1 MRVRLPGGPVT
12 GRSPGLTPDMPGV
25 VLALAFRTRQTQG
38 VEWPRACG
46 LAARLQYAGNVLAKP
61 VLISTVCDRHSA

>member
-1 MRVRLPGGPVT
+1 
-12 GRSPGLTPDMPGV
+12 MPGV

-46 LAARLQYAGNVLAKP
+46 LAARLQYAGNVLAEP
-61 VLISTVCDRHSA
+61 GLISTVFDRHSV